1 MTITQNELISQFNKK
16 NIPKFNASLFTRSDE
31 AIIEELQTV
40 ILSCQRDKFF
50 TIKVVGFTV
59 VDNYSE
65 IQNILYEYESNKL
78 KNKSKMP
85 KNKMVDNP
93 YEYINLKDS
102 DIKLL
107 IVNYY
112 IAIND
117 ESDYLTVYIA
127 VPRVIDKF
135 YFRLS
140 GSIYSA
146 MYQIVDGSTY
156 NNSNTVA
163 KKPVVTFKTQLA
175 AMRIIRN
182 VTTMKTYDKETV
194 KCTYFVCM
202 AFDKSTLA
210 MQYLLAKY
218 GYYGL
223 QKFLGFGGWITVDR
237 QPKEDDLYYSFMR
250 NDNLFINVPKVLYNN
265 DALVQSLVYSI
276 YKSTNKNT
284 TAEECYQNDFWLK
297 VLASRFNNDTVTKG
311 ISVLDSIEHIY
322 DISTKKNLR
331 LPEDQKKDIFDII
344 KWIMG
349 NFNALRAKDNTDIS
363 TKRIR
368 CAEYIAA
375 LYAMKLTRAIY
386 HVSDIGKRTE
396 LKHIKRAI
404 NIKPMYLISEI
415 QKCNLVNY
423 RDMVNDKDSIAALKF
438 TYKGIAGIGETS
450 TSSVPNTYRMI
461 NPSHLGRVDLN
472 SSSSTDPGLSGT
484 LCPLGNI
491 YDRGSFSEFE
501 EPNTWDQEFSKT
513 MRAFK
518 DLVGL
523 KEIFVFGNSVGIDT
537 NIDSEGV
544 DETIQV
550 MGDILNK
557 AVDAVEEVT

>member
-1 MTITQNELISQFNKK
+1 MNQNEIIANFNRHS
-16 NIPKFNASLFTRSDE
+16 IPKFNPDLFTRSDE
-31 AIIEELQTV
+31 AIIQELKNV

-50 TIKVVGFTV
+50 TIKVVGFSV
-59 VDNYSE
+59 VENYAE
-65 IQNILYEYESNKL
+65 IQQMLYEYEKGKA
-78 KNKSKMP
+78 KNKSKSP
-85 KNKMVDNP
+85 KSKPMDNP
-93 YEYINLKDS
+93 YDYINLKDS

-107 IVNYY
+107 LVHYY

-117 ESDYLTVYIA
+117 EEEYQTVIIA

-156 NNSNTVA
+156 NNSNTTA

-175 AMRIIRN
+175 AMRIIKN
-182 VTTMKTYDKETV
+182 MTTMKTHDKENV
-194 KCTYFVCM
+194 KCAYYVCM

-210 MQYLLAKY
+210 MQYLLAKFGFY
-218 GYYGL
+218 GV
-223 QKFLGFGGWITVDR
+223 QDFLGFNGWIKVSDK
-237 QPKEDDLYYSFMR
+237 PMEDDKFYSFMR
-250 NDNLFINVPKVLYNN
+250 HDDLFITVPKILFNN
-265 DALVQSLVYSI
+265 DSLVQSLVYSI
-276 YKSTNKNT
+276 YKSTSKNT
-284 TAEECYQNDFWLK
+284 TPEECYQNDFWLK
-297 VLASRFNNDTVTKG
+297 VLASRFNNETVTKG

-322 DISTKKNLR
+322 DISTKENLR
-331 LPEDQKKDIFDII
+331 LPENQKKDIFDII

-349 NFNALRAKDNTDIS
+349 NFTALRNKDNTDIS

-386 HVSDIGKRTE
+386 HLSDIGKRTE
-396 LKHIKRAI
+396 LKNIRRAI

-438 TYKGIAGIGETS
+438 TYKGIAGIGETAVS
-450 TSSVPNTYRMI
+450 AVPNTYRMV

-484 LCPLGNI
+484 LCPLGHI
-491 YDRGSFSEFE
+491 YDRGSFSDFE
-501 EPNTWDQEFSKT
+501 EPNTWEKEFSKT
-513 MRAFK
+513 MNAFRE
-518 DLVGL
+518 LVGL
-523 KEIFVFGNSVGIDT
+523 KEVYSFAKNIGINVDI
-537 NIDSEGV
+537 NNESV
-544 DETIQV
+544 DESIESINI
-550 MGDILNK
+550 ILNK
-557 AVDAVEEVT
+557 AAESVED